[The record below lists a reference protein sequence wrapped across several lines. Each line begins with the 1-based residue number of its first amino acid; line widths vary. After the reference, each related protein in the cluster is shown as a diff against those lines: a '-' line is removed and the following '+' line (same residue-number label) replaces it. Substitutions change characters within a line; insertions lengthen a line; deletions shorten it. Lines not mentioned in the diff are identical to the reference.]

1 MLGSKTK
8 IKKLL
13 EDFRSNQISE
23 SSLQKIYAP
32 IGMNI
37 KNETS
42 SEIAVSIAVEIIS
55 LNNKDKN

>member
-32 IGMNI
+32 IGINI

-42 SEIAVSIAVEIIS
+42 SEIAVSIAV
-55 LNNKDKN
+55 